1 MIRQMLLLF
10 VLGTF
15 SCAALAIDT
24 GKAFEDPEM
33 QARYEK
39 LIAEIRC
46 VTCQNQSI
54 KDSNALI
61 AGDLKREIRRLLSEG
76 KSDDEVAEFL
86 VARYGDFIL
95 YRPRMAGK
103 TLPLWIAPFLLVL
116 FGGIAIFRVVRHR
129 MALPIDEDVVKEGPT
144 Q

>member
-1 MIRQMLLLF
+1 MIKRSIIVF
-10 VLGTF
+10 VLSLL
-15 SCAALAIDT
+15 SCGAAAIDS
-24 GKAFEDPEM
+24 GKAFEDPIM
-33 QARYEK
+33 QARYER

-61 AGDLKREIRRLLSEG
+61 AADLKREIRRLMSEG
-76 KSDDEVAEFL
+76 KSNDEVADFL
-86 VARYGDFIL
+86 VSRYGDFIL
-95 YRPRMAGK
+95 YRPRMEGK

-129 MALPIDEDVVKEGPT
+129 MTLPLDDEAAEEGPL